1 MKLIVIIPAIAML
14 FSPNLYAKCDK
25 GGKTLFSCL
34 TTKGKQIEVCDS
46 GKAIAYSFGKPNA
59 KPEMAFSVPRAQATT
74 SQWNGVGRYESYAID
89 IPNKTT
95 TYSVFF
101 GTDRLTDAHT
111 VEAGV
116 NVLIKNNIAATVKCA
131 GKNIINGLEGLN
143 LKPTP

>member
-1 MKLIVIIPAIAML
+1 MKFIVILPAIGML

-25 GGKTLFSCL
+25 TSKTVFSCL
-34 TTKGKQIEVCDS
+34 TTKGKQIEVCDN
-46 GKAIAYSFGKPNA
+46 GKVIAYSYGKPNV

-101 GTDRLTDAHT
+101 GTDRLTDKHT

-116 NVLIKNNIAATVKCA
+116 NVMIKKKLAGTVNCA
-131 GKNIINGLEGLN
+131 GKNITNNLEGLT